1 MASSAEAEE
10 VIPYESHTDQKSL
23 GSFDFILCHEQFDKY
38 VALREASCVWQRLK
52 CRKEFAPSSRL
63 FDG

>member
-1 MASSAEAEE
+1 MALSAEAEE

-38 VALREASCVWQRLK
+38 VALREASCIWQRLK
-52 CRKEFAPSSRL
+52 
-63 FDG
+63 